1 MRVRSRPMAWHAFPR
16 DVAAW
21 WRRTCSVVRSEVDS
35 RRIGGSSSANQRK
48 KSSVKRLWEVF
59 CCCCGWCPDL
69 GFLLRLALVC
79 PDYRGRAAAGT

>member
-1 MRVRSRPMAWHAFPR
+1 MLPARY
-16 DVAAW
+16 
-21 WRRTCSVVRSEVDS
+21 RRLVLPERA
-35 RRIGGSSSANQRK
+35 GSSGTAYELPTFPGIRNASDKTSDNQRK
-48 KSSVKRLWEVF
+48 KSSVKRLLEVF